1 MSRQPFIVQLSVPVD
16 DFRNTLAAAP
26 LEARVIR
33 ELSRG
38 QVVVA
43 VPTGRRRA
51 LGVLPGVLSVTPDT
65 LQHRLSP
72 RATGG

>member
-1 MSRQPFIVQLSVPVD
+1 MSLEPFIVQLSVPVD
-16 DFRNTLAAAP
+16 DFRDTLAAAP
-26 LEARVIR
+26 LEARFIR

-43 VPTGRRRA
+43 VPTGRGRA

-65 LQHRLSP
+65 LQHKLSP
-72 RATGG
+72 RSTAG

>member
-16 DFRNTLAAAP
+16 DFRDTLAAAP
-26 LEARVIR
+26 IDVTLIR

-43 VPTGRRRA
+43 ISADHLRVLRG
-51 LGVLPGVLSVTPDT
+51 LPGVTAVTPDA